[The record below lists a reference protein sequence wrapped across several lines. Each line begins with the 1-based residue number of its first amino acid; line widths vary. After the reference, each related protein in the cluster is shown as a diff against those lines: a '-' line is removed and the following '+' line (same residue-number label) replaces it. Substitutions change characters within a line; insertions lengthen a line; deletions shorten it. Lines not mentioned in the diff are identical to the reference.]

1 MINEEKVKLMT
12 KLAIYESKKGK
23 KQLNISKYYKRDYV
37 RYNMFKAVVAAT
49 VSFIMLLAIY
59 VLVNAEDLL
68 MSLNELDFMK
78 EATKLGILYVVFIL
92 IYMIVAR
99 IIYARRYEQVK
110 PDVIIYN
117 HNLKKLKEMY
127 DKEEKELEEKRA
139 GRSVKLV
146 NDNLDQY

>member
-12 KLAIYESKKGK
+12 KLAIYESQKGK

-37 RYNMFKAVVAAT
+37 RYNMFKTVVAAT

-99 IIYARRYEQVK
+99 LIYARRYEQVK